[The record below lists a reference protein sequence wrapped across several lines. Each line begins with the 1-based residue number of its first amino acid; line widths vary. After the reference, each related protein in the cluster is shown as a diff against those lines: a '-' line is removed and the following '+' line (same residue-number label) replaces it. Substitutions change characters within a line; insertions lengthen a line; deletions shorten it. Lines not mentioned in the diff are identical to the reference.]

1 MIEQK
6 HCSGQNKK
14 KIKTQTITAYNFH
27 EEMHLFTHLNP
38 YSITS
43 VLFQVMFKNF
53 QYMHL

>member
-38 YSITS
+38 YSIIS
-43 VLFQVMFKNF
+43 VLF
-53 QYMHL
+53 